1 MCAQSFLNDPGR
13 TRACNPRLRGPMPCP
28 LGHGAN
34 SCASI
39 EITAICDNALPMAT
53 GPRAVIAQLAARKSQ
68 NPKVVSSILT
78 HRIGPK
84 PINKTAGCSV
94 PLTKVRMGWPSEP
107 EGRGVKQ
114 FSPPCGPLS
123 SKPGGKHGRG
133 SVRADSLALLATRGS
148 WQGPLRQ
155 ILALMG
161 QRSKGRL
168 GFCPI
173 PLVNLAETALACQAQ
188 GPGLQPLS

>member
-1 MCAQSFLNDPGR
+1 
-13 TRACNPRLRGPMPCP
+13 MPYP

-34 SCASI
+34 CCASI
-39 EITAICDNALPMAT
+39 EITAICDNALPVAT
-53 GPRAVIAQLAARKSQ
+53 GPRAVIAQLAARRSQ

-78 HRIGPK
+78 HRMGPQ
-84 PINKTAGCSV
+84 PNKTTAGCSL
-94 PLTKVRMGWPSEP
+94 PLTMVRMGWPSEP

-114 FSPPCGPLS
+114 FSPHCGPLS

-133 SVRADSLALLATRGS
+133 CVRADSLALLATRGS

-155 ILALMG
+155 ILAMMG
-161 QRSKGRL
+161 HRSKGWL

-173 PLVNLAETALACQAQ
+173 PLVNLAEKALVCQAQ
-188 GPGLQPLS
+188 GPVLQPLSLSSSG